1 MITDINEL
9 LKISNDEIANNF
21 NEFACKKYEK
31 YLQDN
36 LFSKRIKKNTII
48 IVVTD
53 EGIKIF
59 IASSYDAAKNKAVE
73 IAGELD
79 MERKQFA
86 IVGFRFTLSPNF
98 HLFGE
103 NTWDENLKYFC
114 TKSSDIMRQNYN

>member
-59 IASSYDAAKNKAVE
+59 IASSYDAAKNKLVN
-73 IAGELD
+73 
-79 MERKQFA
+79 
-86 IVGFRFTLSPNF
+86 GFN
-98 HLFGE
+98 
-103 NTWDENLKYFC
+103 K
-114 TKSSDIMRQNYN
+114 